1 MGRGAITRRRALGAA
16 AGAAAGATA
25 GRLGAAEPA
34 SARPRR
40 REVDIAIVGA
50 GLAGLAAAR
59 RIVAGGRSAVVLEA
73 RDRVGGRTY
82 DVDIGGGHRV
92 ELGGQW
98 AGPGQD
104 RVLELAAE
112 LGIATF
118 PTYFDGE
125 GVYYAGGRRQT
136 YAGDLPPMSPA
147 SLAELLVALQRLN
160 QMASE
165 VPPGAPWDAARAA
178 EFDRQT
184 VGGWAVDNLA
194 TSESRALVD
203 VVIEGVYG
211 CEPQDLSL
219 LDLLA
224 AIGGVGGDVFTL
236 IDDAQST
243 RFVGGSQRLSKG
255 LARRLGRRV
264 QLESPVRSIRRSGR
278 RAHLETP
285 NGTWVAKQVIVTI
298 PRPLTTRI
306 RHRPPLPAAH
316 DQLAQRQPFGSVVKV
331 NAVYDEPFWRA
342 DGLNGYTVSDTGPI
356 KITYD
361 NSPPEGS
368 PGVLVG
374 FMEGNDGR
382 AFYGDHRARRA
393 AALECFARYYGER
406 AREPR
411 RYVDIVW
418 PAEQWTRGAYGS
430 FNPPGVITAFRGA
443 GTGPVGP
450 MRFAGSDLSSEWTGY
465 MEGALRSGVA
475 AAEEALEEL

>member
-1 MGRGAITRRRALGAA
+1 M
-16 AGAAAGATA
+16 
-25 GRLGAAEPA
+25 
-34 SARPRR
+34 
-40 REVDIAIVGA
+40 
-50 GLAGLAAAR
+50 
-59 RIVAGGRSAVVLEA
+59 VVLEA

-165 VPPGAPWDAARAA
+165 VPAGAPWDAARAA

-356 KITYD
+356 KITY
-361 NSPPEGS
+361 G
-368 PGVLVG
+368 
-374 FMEGNDGR
+374 
-382 AFYGDHRARRA
+382 ATRR
-393 AALECFARYYGER
+393 R
-406 AREPR
+406 
-411 RYVDIVW
+411 
-418 PAEQWTRGAYGS
+418 RGAPACWWGS
-430 FNPPGVITAFRGA
+430 WRETTAAPSTAITGRGARGA
-443 GTGPVGP
+443 GVL
-450 MRFAGSDLSSEWTGY
+450 RALLRRAGARAE
-465 MEGALRSGVA
+465 ALRRHRLAGRAMDPRRVRGASIRPA
-475 AAEEALEEL
+475 